1 MAVRKVHAAWV
12 PARGGPGSKLPL
24 LATFG
29 LLAGPLVSMLDSS
42 IVNVAVPVLAR
53 DLHSN
58 LAVVQWTVSAY
69 LLAMGAALSASA
81 FVAKRL
87 GSKAAYIASL
97 VAFTLS
103 SVLCS
108 VAPTIEFL
116 IGARILQGAT
126 GAALLPISMSMLVG
140 GRSDQT
146 RGRIPPIVGVML
158 MAAPALGPTAGGALI
173 GAFGW
178 PSIFWVNLPFG
189 VLGILGVMRLGPEIA
204 SPADRHA
211 RFDPIG
217 MVMLG
222 TGLAIG
228 LFGLASAQQNGWF
241 STSVWPFW
249 AGGLAL
255 LSLYVVWARR
265 VEHPAVDL
273 GLIRGMQ
280 SAIGMAL
287 VVLAT
292 VVLGAVLFVMPVYM
306 QAIQGFSAL
315 HAGLVLLPQDI
326 VMAAGFVLSSKLSQL
341 GRARASA
348 VGGAGLLTATTA
360 LLLTLNVSTPSW
372 LVAVMLAGRGLA
384 LALII
389 QPLLD
394 ALILRIPQSKLA
406 DANTLFNVI
415 QRVAG
420 SFAIAL
426 LATLLEQRERFHV
439 LAALRG
445 LAPPADV
452 SAPAGLS
459 EGARHLVQAAM
470 MGGLLDVIGTLV
482 ALSAATVLL
491 ALLFRPASAA
501 DHLATVQGTN
511 VPHDLAATAKS
522 PELVA

>member
-1 MAVRKVHAAWV
+1 MAVRDVQTVSV
-12 PARGGPGSKLPL
+12 PGGGGSSSKLPL

-53 DLHSN
+53 DMHSD
-58 LAVVQWTVSAY
+58 LAVVQWAVSAY

-81 FVAKRL
+81 YLAKRL
-87 GSKAAYIASL
+87 GTKAAYIASL
-97 VAFTLS
+97 AAFTVS

-108 VAPTIEFL
+108 MAPSIEVL

-140 GRSDQT
+140 GRSEQA
-146 RGRIPPIVGVML
+146 RGQIPPIVGVML

-178 PSIFWVNLPFG
+178 PSIFMINVPFG
-189 VLGILGVMRLGPEIA
+189 VIGILGVMRLGPELA

-211 RFDPIG
+211 RFDPLG

-222 TGLAIG
+222 AGLAIG
-228 LFGLASAQQNGWF
+228 LFGLANAQQHGWF
-241 STSVWPFW
+241 STAVWPFW
-249 AGGLAL
+249 AGGVAL
-255 LSLYVVWARR
+255 LSLYVVWANR

-273 GLIRGMQ
+273 GLVRGAQ
-280 SAIGMAL
+280 SAIGLAL

-292 VVLGAVLFVMPVYM
+292 VILGAVLFLMPVYM

-315 HAGLVLLPQDI
+315 HAGIVLLPQDI
-326 VMAAGFVLSSKLSQL
+326 VMAAGFVLSSKLSQQ

-348 VGGAGLLTATTA
+348 IGGAVLLTATTA
-360 LLLTLNVSTPSW
+360 LLLTLTLTTPSW

-394 ALILRIPQSKLA
+394 ALMSRVPQSKLA
-406 DANTLFNVI
+406 DANTMFNVV

-426 LATLLEQRERFHV
+426 LATLLEQRERFHIDAV
-439 LAALRG
+439 LRG
-445 LAPPADV
+445 LNPQPDV
-452 SAPAGLS
+452 SAPAGMG
-459 EGARHLVQAAM
+459 EVARQLVQVGM
-470 MGGLLDVIGTLV
+470 MDGLLDVIGLLV
-482 ALSAATVLL
+482 GLSALAVLL
-491 ALLFRPASAA
+491 ALLFRPAPAA
-501 DHLATVQGTN
+501 NQVAAAPGTDT
-511 VPHDLAATAKS
+511 PR
-522 PELVA
+522 ELVA